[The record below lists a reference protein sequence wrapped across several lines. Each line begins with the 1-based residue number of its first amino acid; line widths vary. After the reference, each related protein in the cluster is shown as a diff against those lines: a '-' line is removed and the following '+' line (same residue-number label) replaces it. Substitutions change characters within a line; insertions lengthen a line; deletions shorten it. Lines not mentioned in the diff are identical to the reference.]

1 MYRGPV
7 ESRGHPRWQRGT
19 PLLLA
24 VLLATLLPLPGWAD
38 GVVIDRVYD
47 PYVQPLETE
56 IEWRSLGMRDSDQD
70 EWDSL
75 QIHRLGVGRGF
86 SDRWFGEIYL
96 IGERDEDQ
104 NLSLEALELE
114 AKWQLTEQGEY
125 AADWGLL
132 FELERER
139 DESQWEAAATLLSA
153 REWGRWVGTANLA
166 AIYEWG
172 GSLNDEFE
180 TELRLQ
186 GRYRLKQS
194 LEPALEF
201 YAGQDTVAIGPV
213 LTGMQRLPRAR
224 QIRWE
229 LGLILGLTDESPDQT
244 LRLLVEYEFF

>member
-1 MYRGPV
+1 MSSPSGKRRVHSWLGITQLGCSIV
-7 ESRGHPRWQRGT
+7 
-19 PLLLA
+19 LA
-24 VLLATLLPLPGWAD
+24 VILPCSTWAD

-56 IEWRSLGMRDSDQD
+56 IEWRAVGLRDNGKD

-75 QIHRLGVGRGF
+75 QVHRLGVGYGF
-86 SDRWFGEIYL
+86 TDRWFGEIYL
-96 IGERDEDQ
+96 IGERDEDRSL
-104 NLSLEALELE
+104 NLEAVELE

-132 FELERER
+132 FELERESS
-139 DESQWEAAATLLSA
+139 ENQWEAAVTLLSA

-166 AIYEWG
+166 GIYEWG
-172 GSLNDEFE
+172 GDLNDEFE

-186 GRYRLKQS
+186 GRYRLTQGF
-194 LEPALEF
+194 EPALEF
-201 YAGQDTVAIGPV
+201 YAGQDTLAIGPV
-213 LTGMQRLPRAR
+213 ITGMRRLEGTR

-244 LRLLVEYEFF
+244 LRLLFEYEFY